1 MNTKILLVDDH
12 LILREGL
19 RSMLSKQPDF
29 EIIGEA
35 ENGTLAIEQA
45 EKLHPHV
52 IVMDVSLPDINGIEA
67 TKTILSFSPATKIIA
82 LSMHSEKRFVM
93 NMLRAGASGYLLKD
107 CAFEELIS
115 AIRFVLTGNLY
126 ISPTL
131 GSEIIKDYLKQISH
145 LPDDEIDVLTPKE
158 REILK
163 LLASGKALK
172 EIAYDLNISVK
183 TAETH
188 RQHITEKL
196 GIYTTAELTQ
206 YAIVKGVIVLGK

>member
-1 MNTKILLVDDH
+1 VKTKILLVDDH
-12 LILREGL
+12 QILREGL

-29 EIIGEA
+29 EVIGEA
-35 ENGTLAIEQA
+35 ENGKQAIEKT
-45 EKLHPHV
+45 EKFQPNV

-67 TKTILSFSPATKIIA
+67 TKTILATNPSTKIIA

-107 CAFEELIS
+107 CAFEELNN
-115 AIRFVLTGNLY
+115 AIRFILAENLY
-126 ISPTL
+126 ISPAL
-131 GSEIIKDYLKQISH
+131 GSGIIKDYLKQISH
-145 LPDDEIDVLTPKE
+145 LPEDEVDILTPKE

-163 LLASGKALK
+163 FIASGKSVK

-188 RQHITEKL
+188 RQHIMEKL

-206 YAIVKGVIVLGK
+206 YAIVKGLIVIEK

>member
-12 LILREGL
+12 QILREGL
-19 RSMLSKQPDF
+19 RSMLSKQTDF
-29 EIIGEA
+29 EIVGEA
-35 ENGTLAIEQA
+35 ENGKLAIEMA
-45 EKLHPHV
+45 LKLRPNV
-52 IVMDVSLPDINGIEA
+52 VVMDVSLPDVNGIEA
-67 TKTILSFSPATKIIA
+67 TKTILSIESSMKIIA

-115 AIRFVLTGNLY
+115 AIRFVQTDNLY
-126 ISPTL
+126 ISPML
-131 GSEIIKDYLKQISH
+131 GSGIIKDYLKQISH
-145 LPDDEIDVLTPKE
+145 LPDDEIDILSAKE

-163 LLASGKALK
+163 LIASGKSVK
-172 EIAYDLNISVK
+172 EIAFDLNISGK

-188 RQHITEKL
+188 RQHIMDKL

-206 YAIVKGVIVLGK
+206 YAIMKGVIVIK

>member
-12 LILREGL
+12 QILREGL

-29 EIIGEA
+29 EVIGEA
-35 ENGTLAIEQA
+35 DNGRLAIEKA
-45 EKLHPHV
+45 KKLNPSI
-52 IVMDVSLPDINGIEA
+52 IVMDVSLPDLNGIEA
-67 TKTILSFSPATKIIA
+67 TKEILTLLPSVKIIA
-82 LSMHSEKRFVM
+82 LSMHSEKRFVI

-107 CAFEELIS
+107 CAFEELIN
-115 AIRFVLTGNLY
+115 AIRFVQIDNLY

-131 GSEIIKDYLKQISH
+131 CSGLIKDYLKQISH
-145 LPDDEIDVLTPKE
+145 LPDDEIDVLSVKE

-163 LLASGKALK
+163 LIAAGKSIK
-172 EIAYDLNISVK
+172 EIAYDLNISAK

-188 RQHITEKL
+188 RLHITEKL

-206 YAIVKGVIVLGK
+206 YAIMKGMIVLE